1 MSEREFARIAPLL
14 STLGRFARKA
24 GCDGYLVGG
33 AARDLLLRRSPVDV
47 DVAVEGP
54 VRSVASLVSAL
65 ATEAG
70 WSVEARH
77 ERFGTAKLRGP
88 DGTGID
94 IAATRE
100 EQYPFPGALPV
111 VSTGVSIREDLG
123 RRDFTVHAMAFRLSD
138 AGVEPSL
145 LDPFGGGKDLEQ
157 RCLRLLHEGSLAD
170 DPTRVFRAGRYA
182 ARLGFDLDPSFAEAL
197 RRGIESGSF
206 ARISGDRLRR
216 ALQEVLSEQNR
227 GMAVEI
233 LARLGVFDVLVEGW
247 NVPDDVA
254 RDLSETPGPE
264 AAWVRL
270 MAPASPSLRER
281 IASRLNFSRALR
293 RAVGCPR

>member
-1 MSEREFARIAPLL
+1 MSEREFARIEPLL
-14 STLGRFARKA
+14 STLGRFARTA
-24 GCDGYLVGG
+24 GGDGYLVGG
-33 AARDLLLRRSPVDV
+33 AARDLLLRRSPVDL

-77 ERFGTAKLRGP
+77 ARFGTAKLRSP
-88 DGTGID
+88 DGMGID

-100 EQYPFPGALPV
+100 EHYPYPGALPV
-111 VSTGVSIREDLG
+111 VSTGVSIRKDLG

-138 AGVEPSL
+138 AGVEAGL
-145 LDPFGGGKDLEQ
+145 LDPFGGEEDLGR

-170 DPTRVFRAGRYA
+170 DPTRVFRAVRYA
-182 ARLGFDLDPSFAEAL
+182 ARLGFEVDSGFAEAL

-206 ARISGDRLRR
+206 VRISGDRLRR

-233 LARLGVFDVLVEGW
+233 LARFGVFDVLVEGW
-247 NVPDDVA
+247 NVPVAVA
-254 RDLSETPGPE
+254 RNLSEVPGPE

-281 IASRLNFSRALR
+281 VASRLNFSRALR
-293 RAVGCPR
+293 SAVGCPR

>member
-1 MSEREFARIAPLL
+1 MRRLPRRRGRRAISCCEGAPSTWTSRSRVRFGPSPPSCRLWPPRRAGASRPATNGSERRSCEVRTGRG
-14 STLGRFARKA
+14 ST
-24 GCDGYLVGG
+24 
-33 AARDLLLRRSPVDV
+33 SPRP
-47 DVAVEGP
+47 GK
-54 VRSVASLVSAL
+54 SS
-65 ATEAG
+65 
-70 WSVEARH
+70 
-77 ERFGTAKLRGP
+77 
-88 DGTGID
+88 
-94 IAATRE
+94 
-100 EQYPFPGALPV
+100 YPFPGALPV

-138 AGVEPSL
+138 AGVEPTSPRPVRRRARTSSS
-145 LDPFGGGKDLEQ
+145 DVSVCFTRGPW
-157 RCLRLLHEGSLAD
+157 RTIRPGSSVRRATPRGSD
-170 DPTRVFRAGRYA
+170 STSTR
-182 ARLGFDLDPSFAEAL
+182 AL
-197 RRGIESGSF
+197 PRRSVEVVESGSF